1 MLIEQTE
8 KLVID
13 NNMTDPRMLAIL
25 LGVILIIIFADYVVE
40 MYICARSKSEL
51 YNMKRE
57 VLAKRRSGKRRRS

>member
-8 KLVID
+8 KLVIE

-25 LGVILIIIFADYVVE
+25 LGVILIIIFADYVIE

-57 VLAKRRSGKRRRS
+57 VLAKRRNGKRRRS

>member
-1 MLIEQTE
+1 MLLEQTE

-13 NNMTDPRMLAIL
+13 NNMTDPRMLALL
-25 LGVILIIIFADYVVE
+25 LGVILIIIFADYVIE

>member
-1 MLIEQTE
+1 MLLEQTE
-8 KLVID
+8 KLLID
-13 NNMTDPRMLAIL
+13 NNMTDPRMLALL
-25 LGVILIIIFADYVVE
+25 LGVILIIIFADYVIE